1 LESQDPGTENETGT
15 VPERKLLRLI
25 APKYPYINI
34 YSHVAIPPLGLIYVG
49 TAAAL
54 TGRYRVEIIDENNW
68 RNNDHYALQQERP
81 ADVVGFYC
89 GLSST
94 MPRVFELATLYKK
107 FGVLTIAGGGHV
119 DAMPEEALHNG
130 IDVVVRGE
138 GEAALI
144 ESMDAHFASG
154 SYACIPGLSYLN
166 ADGSI
171 IIQKPR
177 PPVADLDTLPDPDFS
192 LLVDTRRKVK
202 FVPISRTRGCNYRC
216 EFCSVNSR
224 MGPARVSSY
233 QKTLRHLED
242 LVAAGH
248 RHFFFVDDNFAQDRE
263 GALALCEGIAA
274 FQRKYHVRLNF
285 TLQVRTQVARDPRL
299 MEALKDA
306 GAKVLCVGI
315 ESPIPEDLKNMHK
328 GQNIADVEYDLR
340 NMRRNG
346 FLIHGMFIFGYPGKL
361 GDESPHPL
369 TLKQRADRY
378 IDFITRSRI
387 DTLQVLK
394 AVPVPGSQLYERL
407 KAEGRIYP
415 LEVVGWDKYDGNFL
429 LYQPDPGDNAV
440 ELQEQATR
448 IMHEF
453 YSPWNMLKLLY
464 LGPLSPIDWVFY
476 FVRRGAQMLAVKRR
490 EFEERYRK
498 PFPAYG
504 KLAEFFAQGASGATK
519 EIYRIWRSTIL
530 RIFGSFAL
538 RGWARGV
545 NLKHFRQ
552 MLKHQ
557 QERITNA
564 LPEYKKTRK
573 KATE

>member
-1 LESQDPGTENETGT
+1 MRSDNSSSDTETRSSRET
-15 VPERKLLRLI
+15 KLLRLI
-25 APKYPYINI
+25 APRYPYINV

-68 RNNDHYALQQERP
+68 RYDDHYALQQERP

-89 GLSST
+89 GLSTT
-94 MPRVFELATLYKK
+94 MPRVFELATLYKRL
-107 FGVLTIAGGGHV
+107 GVLTVGGGGHV
-119 DAMPEEALHNG
+119 DAMPEEALRNG

-138 GEAALI
+138 GEATMVEL
-144 ESMDAHFASG
+144 MDAYFAG
-154 SYACIPGLSYLN
+154 GNFDATPGLAYSDPHGN
-166 ADGSI
+166 I
-171 IIQKPR
+171 IIKDRR

-192 LLVDTRRKVK
+192 LLVDSRRKVK

-224 MGPARVSSY
+224 MGLARVASY
-233 QKTLRHLED
+233 RKTLRHLEN

-248 RHFFFVDDNFAQDRE
+248 RSFFFVDDNFAQDRE

-274 FQRKYHVRLNF
+274 FKRKYHLNLSF

-299 MEALKDA
+299 MEALKAA

-328 GQNIADVEYDLR
+328 GQNIEDVEYDLR

-361 GDESPHPL
+361 GDESTHPL
-369 TLKQRADRY
+369 TLKQRADLY

-394 AVPVPGSQLYERL
+394 AVPVAGSPLFERL
-407 KAEGRIYP
+407 NAEGRIYP
-415 LEVVGWDKYDGNFL
+415 LDVVGWDKYDGNFL
-429 LYQPDPGDNAV
+429 VYQPDPGDNAV

-464 LGPLSPIDWVFY
+464 LGPLSPIDWAFY
-476 FVRRGAQMLAVKRR
+476 FIRRGAQMLAVKRR

-498 PFPAYG
+498 PFPASG
-504 KLAEFFAQGASGATK
+504 ELAEFFTQGASGARN
-519 EIYRIWRSTIL
+519 EIYRIWRNTML
-530 RIFGSFAL
+530 RILGFFAL
-538 RGWARGV
+538 RGWSRGV
-545 NLKHFRQ
+545 NLKHFRE
-552 MLKHQ
+552 MLKKQ
-557 QERITNA
+557 QERIINA
-564 LPEYKKTRK
+564 LPEYKKMRK